1 MRVLPPLNALRA
13 FEAAGRHLSI
23 SKAAD
28 ELHVTPAAVSHQVKA
43 LEDWLGVQLFRRL
56 NRALLLTEE
65 GQILLVGLTDGF
77 DHLARALEDV
87 TAAQASGVLTVS
99 TSPGFSSRWLA
110 PRVGDFTAAHPD
122 IDLRISATLE
132 LAHFERDGI
141 DAAVRFG
148 TGHYPGLS
156 TWHLFHEALVPV
168 CSPDL
173 LEPPVSLRSPA
184 DLARTTLLHDD
195 WRSDRGVTDWSM
207 LLKMLGADTVD
218 GRRGVRFNLGEDA
231 IQAALGGAGVAVTT
245 RMLVADEL
253 KAGRLVI
260 PFPDAVM
267 QVPMG
272 YWFVCPERAAERPKV
287 VAFRDWLLAQVAAE
301 SERTHAPSPDHDA
314 AGRAKS
320 L

>member
-1 MRVLPPLNALRA
+1 MRTLPPLNALRA

-65 GQILLVGLTDGF
+65 GQVLLVGLTDGF
-77 DHLARALEDV
+77 DHLARALDDV
-87 TAAQASGVLTVS
+87 AAAQASGILTVS

-110 PRVGDFTAAHPD
+110 PRIGDFAAAHPE
-122 IDLRISATLE
+122 IDLRISASLE
-132 LAHFERDGI
+132 LADFERDGI
-141 DAAVRFG
+141 DAAIRFG
-148 TGHYPGLS
+148 TGHYRGLS

-168 CSPDL
+168 CSPKL
-173 LEPPVSLRSPA
+173 LEPPVALRRPA

-195 WRSDRGVTDWSM
+195 WRPDRGVTDWSM
-207 LLKMLGADTVD
+207 FLKMLGTDDVD

-231 IQAALGGAGVAVTT
+231 IQAALGGAGVALTT
-245 RMLVADEL
+245 RVLVEDEL
-253 KAGRLVI
+253 RAERLVI
-260 PFPDAVM
+260 PFPDVVM

-272 YWFVCPERAAERPKV
+272 YWFVCPERAAEHPKV
-287 VAFRDWLLAQVAAE
+287 VAFRAWLLAQVADDT
-301 SERTHAPSPDHDA
+301 ERLRIQSPAPTA
-314 AGRAKS
+314 VGGAKS
-320 L
+320 A